1 MSKLIEIHQQQGA
14 VMGERN
20 GIMIPMSYSDAK
32 AEHTAVR
39 KNILLSDYSHFGIA
53 SISGESAWSLLN
65 ALVSGD
71 VSSIRDE
78 QAMYSFILDEDGKI
92 ITDLY
97 IACDDERF
105 LLISE
110 WVTGEVLCEMLRTML
125 KGNEEEFEYIDA
137 IETLTPEWGILH
149 VEGPYAW
156 ELLAELYGMDVIG
169 LPFQEHMRVDDLIL
183 LRSGKHGE
191 YSYKLLGT
199 RDELADV
206 WGQLLEAG
214 EKYDLRTGGLNY
226 QHLVRLENPCW
237 EPQIFD
243 DYSRC
248 PIELQMQ
255 WVVRYDKENFIGL
268 EAVRARVEKSVTQR
282 VVGMMIPGSPEHSP
296 ERGDKLTLDG
306 QEIGEVI
313 TYGYSE
319 DLEAGLG
326 RVIIKS
332 PLAWADIEAY
342 KIQTASGPVSVKT
355 SAVPFARNYSF
366 LVNPSEHSYV
376 DASRPR
382 DLLQQMEWQKA
393 KDEKEAEAKEKAEKE
408 ALEAA
413 DSTPKA

>member
-1 MSKLIEIHQQQGA
+1 MSKLTEIHQQQGA
-14 VMGERN
+14 VMGKHN
-20 GIMIPMSYSDAK
+20 GVIIPVSYGETK
-32 AEHTAVR
+32 AEHIAVR

-65 ALVSGD
+65 RLVSGD

-78 QAMYSFILDEDGKI
+78 QAMYSLILDDEGKI

-110 WVTGEVLCEMLRTML
+110 WMTGEALCELLRAMLE
-125 KGNEEEFEYIDA
+125 GNEEEFEDIDA
-137 IETLTPEWGILH
+137 IESLTPEWGMLH

-169 LPFQEHMRVDDLIL
+169 LPFQEHMRIDDLIL

-191 YSYKLLGT
+191 YSYKLMGPQDDLAGT
-199 RDELADV
+199 WE
-206 WGQLLEAG
+206 QLLEAG

-226 QHLVRLENPCW
+226 QRLVRLENPCW
-237 EPQIFD
+237 EPQIFN

-255 WVVRYDKENFIGL
+255 WVVRYDKENFTGL
-268 EAVRARVEKSVTQR
+268 EAVVARVEEGVSHR
-282 VVGMMIPGSPEHSP
+282 VVGMIIPGKPEHSP
-296 ERGDKLTLDG
+296 KPGDQVTLDG
-306 QEIGEVI
+306 LSIGEVI

-326 RVIIKS
+326 RLIIKS
-332 PLAWADIEAY
+332 SLAWADIDAY

-376 DASRPR
+376 DSSRPR

-393 KDEKEAEAKEKAEKE
+393 KDEKEAKEKANKE
-408 ALEAA
+408 ALAA
-413 DSTPKA
+413 TDNTPKA

>member
-1 MSKLIEIHQQQGA
+1 MSKLTDIHQQQGA

-20 GIMIPMSYSDAK
+20 GVTLPMSYGDAR
-32 AEHTAVR
+32 AEHIAVR

-53 SISGESAWSLLN
+53 SISGEGAWSLLN
-65 ALVSGD
+65 RLVSGD

-78 QAMYSFILDEDGKI
+78 QAMYSLILDEKGNI

-110 WVTGEVLCEMLRTML
+110 WMTGEALCDMLRAML
-125 KGNEEEFEYIDA
+125 EGNEEEFED
-137 IETLTPEWGILH
+137 IEDIESLTPEWGTLH
-149 VEGPYAW
+149 IEGPYAW

-169 LPFQEHMRVDDLIL
+169 LPFQEHMRVDDEIL

-191 YSYKLLGT
+191 YSYKLMGSQ
-199 RDELADV
+199 DSLANI
-206 WGQLLEAG
+206 WEQLLEAG

-226 QHLVRLENPCW
+226 QRLARLENPCW
-237 EPQIFD
+237 EPQIFND
-243 DYSRC
+243 FTRC

-255 WVVRYDKENFIGL
+255 WVVRYDKESFTGL
-268 EAVRARVEKSVTQR
+268 EAVAARVEEGVPLR
-282 VVGMMIPGSPEHSP
+282 VVGMIIPGKPEHTP
-296 ERGDKLTLDG
+296 KRGDQVTLDG
-306 QEIGEVI
+306 TSIGEVI

-326 RVIIKS
+326 RLMIKS
-332 PLAWADIEAY
+332 SLAWADIDAY
-342 KIQTASGPVSVKT
+342 KIETTTGSIPVKT

-376 DASRPR
+376 DSSRPR
-382 DLLQQMEWQKA
+382 DLLQQMELQKA
-393 KDEKEAEAKEKAEKE
+393 KDEKEAKEKAEKE
-408 ALEAA
+408 ALAVA
-413 DSTPKA
+413 DSAPKA